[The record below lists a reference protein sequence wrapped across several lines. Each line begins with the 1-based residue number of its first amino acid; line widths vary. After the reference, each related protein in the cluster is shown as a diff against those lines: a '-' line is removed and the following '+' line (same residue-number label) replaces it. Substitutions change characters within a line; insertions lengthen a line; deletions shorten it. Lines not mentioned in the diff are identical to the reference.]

1 MDNEAIIKIAKS
13 YGYTQQMRQATEEL
27 SELIQA
33 ICKHGRMM
41 DKCECLT
48 KERNKEWYSVVEEM
62 ADVTIMMEQVK
73 WMLGISDKAIE
84 GIIQAKLNRE
94 LTRLGAGYD
103 GDGCK

>member
-1 MDNEAIIKIAKS
+1 MDNNAIIKIAKS

-33 ICKHGRMM
+33 ICKHGRVM
-41 DKCECLT
+41 DKRECLT

-73 WMLGISDKAIE
+73 WMLGISDEAIE
-84 GIIQAKLNRE
+84 NIIQAKLNRE